1 MQHLN
6 KTKEFGRTASQRKAL
21 WSTMLGSLIM
31 AERIETTE
39 AKAKELKG
47 RIDKLINKAK
57 KHPAAGAARLAVRR
71 DLKKYVPAAAAE
83 KLMGEF
89 LQRFESRKSGY
100 TRVIKLAPRKSDNA
114 RLAIIEFV

>member
-21 WSTMLGSLIM
+21 WRTMLGSLIM
-31 AERIETTE
+31 NEKIETTE
-39 AKAKELKG
+39 AKAKELKNQ
-47 RIDKLINKAK
+47 IDKLINKAK
-57 KHPAAGAARLAVRR
+57 KHPKEGSERLAVRR
-71 DLKKYVPAAAAE
+71 DLKKYIPLAAVE
-83 KLMGEF
+83 KVMGEF
-89 LQRFESRKSGY
+89 LKKFEGRKSGY

>member
-21 WSTMLGSLIM
+21 WRTMLGSLIM
-31 AERIETTE
+31 SEKIETTE
-39 AKAKELKG
+39 AKAKELKNH
-47 RIDKLINKAK
+47 IDKLINKAK
-57 KHPAAGAARLAVRR
+57 KYPKEGAQRLAVRR
-71 DLKKYVPAAAAE
+71 DLKKAIPMVAVE
-83 KLMGEF
+83 KIMGEF
-89 LQRFESRKSGY
+89 LQKFESRKSGY